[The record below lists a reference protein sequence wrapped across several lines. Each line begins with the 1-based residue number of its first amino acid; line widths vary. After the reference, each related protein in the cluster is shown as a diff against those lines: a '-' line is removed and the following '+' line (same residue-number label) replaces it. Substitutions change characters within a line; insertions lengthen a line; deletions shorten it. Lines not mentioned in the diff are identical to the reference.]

1 MATLKILNGTYRTL
15 EGMIQY
21 IADDAGHDNGVLFYS
36 ARGADPYRAAR
47 DMLNVQAA
55 YNNLGGNEYVQ
66 VILSLAEDEISSR
79 EDTMRFQQA
88 VKDISHLLF
97 SQYQCQVAYVIHGNT
112 DNLHAHF
119 IINSVRYVDGY
130 KLQIG
135 KGELY
140 RLKASVSDILD
151 RYVFSRILGW
161 LYNEK

>member
-1 MATLKILNGTYRTL
+1 
-15 EGMIQY
+15 
-21 IADDAGHDNGVLFYS
+21 
-36 ARGADPYRAAR
+36 
-47 DMLNVQAA
+47 MLNVQAA

-66 VILSLAEDEISSR
+66 VILSLAEAEISSQ
-79 EDTMRFQQA
+79 EDIMRFQQA
-88 VKDISHLLF
+88 VKDVSYMLF
-97 SQYQCQVAYVIHGNT
+97 SQYQCQVAYAIHSNT

-140 RLKASVSDILD
+140 RLKASIRDIL
-151 RYVFSRILGW
+151 YSYGFSRILGC